1 MFLLVPAYPGCPGS
15 KAVKRS
21 LLLLLCGTTRVSQN
35 QKKPSPTHIDEE
47 KEEGFATFLPAAN
60 QTMTLMRLTK
70 EHAIVLGG
78 LVAALQISPAQFR
91 CDT

>member
-21 LLLLLCGTTRVSQN
+21 LLCGTTWVSQH

-47 KEEGFATFLPAAN
+47 KEGFATFLPAAN
-60 QTMTLMRLTK
+60 QTMTMMRLTK